1 MEERMKDPKLSY
13 LNDLRYESDGEYLA
27 SIFVL
32 VDLWIFRD
40 SDSRMKAWGLS
51 PEQDPLEWLEIV
63 GERAEMTLL
72 SGGHLAME
80 ELLTKLNAP
89 LRMRLLLGFFL
100 RCALDP
106 SYEASCAAEL
116 GRTSLN
122 LFELARFF
130 SVEEER
136 EDPAAVFRNLQE
148 CRYYLDILFPQLTR
162 RETSSGFNI
171 ATMMPLMDG
180 RLMSLLMGEDREKE
194 LPCGMELFSPVART
208 ENPVTDQ
215 SEMNSYELLFSGAET
230 EGSLKKES
238 EESTCE
244 PEEISKYATLL
255 QKRAES
261 MPEEIAV
268 LWGREGSG
276 KHTVM
281 RAYADRISRELL
293 FYSLAGGGKSSE
305 EGNETLPLE
314 EGTTERLYRE
324 LLLLRREC
332 VLYGCIPVLTGAGRL
347 SKGELLELQVFLR
360 RYFLPITGNVY
371 ILMEA
376 EEEPDYLPNCY
387 FLSMPEKTGAE
398 RIRLWKSVLPE
409 ESDIS
414 SEGIE
419 ALANTFNLTPGQIRD
434 VADQAV
440 LLSGPEEKVT
450 EDLLYQ
456 VCYAKLGHP
465 LKGHSQRVRSPFVWD
480 DLKMDASDKAI
491 LRDLCECVRN
501 RHKVMQE
508 WNFQKR
514 VPYGSGITALFAGP
528 PGTGKTMAAQVIA
541 NELRM
546 ELYKVDL
553 SQLIDKYVGET
564 EKNIKRVF
572 ELAGRSNSV
581 LFFDEADAIFNKRLE
596 ADNSNDRFANI
607 ESSLLLQCIE
617 EFSGVTLLATN
628 NMGNMDI
635 AFRRRFRFYLLFK
648 EPDEEIR
655 YQIWKSVFPPEAPVK
670 PEVDFREL
678 ANLFSFTGAVT
689 KNVAMQAAYLAA
701 ERGEGIG
708 ALEIMVAV
716 RREMQKEQRMLSRDT
731 MGKYGKL
738 YPDVIN
744 WNSDQKKGD
753 EQ

>member
-1 MEERMKDPKLSY
+1 MEKMMKDPKLSY

-32 VDLWIFRD
+32 MDLWIFRD
-40 SDSRMKAWGLS
+40 PDTRMKAWGLS
-51 PEQDPLEWLEIV
+51 PEQDPMEWLEIV
-63 GERAEMTLL
+63 GDRTEITLL

-80 ELLTKLNAP
+80 ELLIKLEAP
-89 LRMRLLLGFFL
+89 ERMRLLLGFFL
-100 RCALDP
+100 RCSLDP
-106 SYEASCAAEL
+106 SYESASAAEW
-116 GRTSLN
+116 GKSSLN
-122 LFELARFF
+122 LFELTRIF
-130 SVEEER
+130 SVEEDR
-136 EDPAAVFRNLQE
+136 ADPAAVYRNLQE
-148 CRYYLDILFPQLTR
+148 CRHSLDILFPQLAR
-162 RETSSGFNI
+162 REISTGFSI

-180 RLMSLLMGEDREKE
+180 RLTSVLMGEDRKKE
-194 LPCGMELFSPVART
+194 LPCGMELFSPADR
-208 ENPVTDQ
+208 P
-215 SEMNSYELLFSGAET
+215 G
-230 EGSLKKES
+230 
-238 EESTCE
+238 E
-244 PEEISKYATLL
+244 PEEISRNSAQL
-255 QKRAES
+255 QKRAEN
-261 MPEEIAV
+261 MPAEIVV

-276 KHTVM
+276 KKSVM
-281 RAYADRISRELL
+281 RSFAGRMSSELL
-293 FYSLAGGGKSSE
+293 FYNMIGGAKSSE
-305 EGNETLPLE
+305 EGAEAPSS
-314 EGTTERLYRE
+314 EGELAERFYRE
-324 LLLLRREC
+324 LLMLRREC
-332 VLYGCIPVLTGAGRL
+332 VLYGCVPVLTGAGQL
-347 SKGELLELQVFLR
+347 SKNELLELQVFLI
-360 RYFLPITGNVY
+360 RYFLPVTGNVY
-371 ILMEA
+371 IMMEA
-376 EEEPDYLPNCY
+376 EEVPDYLSNCY
-387 FLSMPEKTGAE
+387 FLSMPEQTGAG
-398 RIRLWKSVLPE
+398 RIRLWKSVLPK

-414 SEGIE
+414 PEGIE

-440 LLSGPEEKVT
+440 LLSGPEEKVS

-465 LKGHSQRVRSPFVWD
+465 LKGHTQRVRSPFVWD
-480 DLKMDASDKAI
+480 DLKMEAPDKAI

-508 WNFQKR
+508 WNFEKR

-553 SQLIDKYVGET
+553 SQLMDKYVGET

-617 EFSGVTLLATN
+617 EFGGVTLLATN

-678 ANLFSFTGAVT
+678 ANLFSFTGAVI

-701 ERGEGIG
+701 ERGEEIG
-708 ALEIMVAV
+708 VLEIMVAV
-716 RREMQKEQRMLSRDT
+716 RREMQKEQRMLSRDS

-744 WNSDQKKGD
+744 WNSNLKRGD
-753 EQ
+753 GQ